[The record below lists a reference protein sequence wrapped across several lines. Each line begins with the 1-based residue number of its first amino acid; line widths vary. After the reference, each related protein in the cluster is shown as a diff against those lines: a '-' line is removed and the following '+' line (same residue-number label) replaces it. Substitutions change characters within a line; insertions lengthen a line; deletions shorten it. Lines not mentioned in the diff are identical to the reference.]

1 MHPLSTIISLLL
13 LSLYPHP
20 LTLASPTPLPPSSPS
35 LTSLLDTLINITIT
49 ASTLNSAPPAL
60 LTTTTHSAE
69 CADVNQ
75 GALVCCPSI
84 LDGDQPLVVAAA
96 RAFGFVLNGNSVN
109 GIGCRNLDD
118 GADCPVW
125 EYRLCCQVT
134 DLMVLPLVSLAMWC
148 HGAGKL

>member
-1 MHPLSTIISLLL
+1 MHPISTILSLLL
-13 LSLYPHP
+13 LYPHP
-20 LTLASPTPLPPSSPS
+20 LTLASPTPPLPTS
-35 LTSLLDTLINITIT
+35 LSLLPLLDTLINITIT
-49 ASTLNSAPPAL
+49 ASTLNSAPPAA

-96 RAFGFVLNGNSVN
+96 RMFGFVLNGNSVN

-118 GADCPVW
+118 GASCPVL
-125 EYRLCCQVT
+125 EHRLCCQVT

-148 HGAGKL
+148 HGAEKL